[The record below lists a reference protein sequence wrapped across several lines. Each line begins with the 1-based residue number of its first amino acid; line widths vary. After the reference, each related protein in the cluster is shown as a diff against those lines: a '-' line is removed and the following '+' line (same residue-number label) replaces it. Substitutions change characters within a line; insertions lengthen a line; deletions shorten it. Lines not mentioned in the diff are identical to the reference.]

1 MTYISKWTMLKLCCR
16 TLKYN
21 LQMRQKFDKRP
32 SCSIC
37 LLKIHFS
44 DNQKS
49 DCVYIPIPLQCNS
62 FYFHFQILQQQQH
75 LERQKHLQQQQKEQ
89 NESSRPPTTS
99 SPKRGFDIRSLLAE
113 PVQSH
118 HLNLAPT
125 ALVSS
130 TQSTNNNPNLDFY
143 AKMAARLFPSPFN
156 PIFRQV
162 LET

>member
-1 MTYISKWTMLKLCCR
+1 MIFKCDKKL
-16 TLKYN
+16 TKN
-21 LQMRQKFDKRP
+21 EKRP

-37 LLKIHFS
+37 LLKSIF
-44 DNQKS
+44 Q
-49 DCVYIPIPLQCNS
+49 IPITPIYCNS

-75 LERQKHLQQQQKEQ
+75 LERQKHLQQLQKEQ
-89 NESSRPPTTS
+89 KESSRPPTTS

-130 TQSTNNNPNLDFY
+130 SQSTNNNPNLDFY

-162 LET
+162 FKT